1 MLAPHL
7 DKLREDLAGSLAPA
21 AAMLEAQAKLFGDR
35 LASPIER
42 FANSVGQL
50 PPAFGQFQHGVDA
63 IGRIGQDIRALGSAG
78 ESLERGM
85 MSLSRIESALTQQPE
100 ADPRL
105 DEIQRGVRSLSR
117 IESVLTQE
125 PEADPR
131 IEEIQRGLDRACV
144 AIENLGN
151 SWASAY
157 EKSSRS
163 TQEQLAKTLNS
174 LKDALELINVSMEQG
189 NSLYR
194 SIVKKMFDER
204 ANSSSS
210 SRS

>member
-1 MLAPHL
+1 M
-7 DKLREDLAGSLAPA
+7 RPA
-21 AAMLEAQAKLFGDR
+21 AAMLEAQAKLFGER

-50 PPAFGQFQHGVDA
+50 PPAFGQFQQGVDA
-63 IGRIGQDIRALGSAG
+63 IGRIGTDIKAMGSAG
-78 ESLERGM
+78 DSLQRGVL
-85 MSLSRIESALTQQPE
+85 SLSRIESALTRVPE

-105 DEIQRGVRSLSR
+105 D
-117 IESVLTQE
+117 
-125 PEADPR
+125 
-131 IEEIQRGLDRACV
+131 EIQRGLDRACV

-204 ANSSSS
+204 SGAGSS
-210 SRS
+210 SRGDTFKAA